1 MYLKMGTQ
9 NRLVNQRLPG
19 EDFDTYKARQRI
31 NNRYLKRYL
40 KKGRLY
46 KMAKILY
53 PPVGTRV
60 TVTWE
65 DHHEYT
71 GEVFNEEAIKQVLK
85 EKMVGEA
92 SGVVAAE
99 GKDRLV
105 IASNYWPKTKEYDG
119 SIFVILKKTILKL
132 EH

>member
-1 MYLKMGTQ
+1 MG
-9 NRLVNQRLPG
+9 
-19 EDFDTYKARQRI
+19 
-31 NNRYLKRYL
+31 
-40 KKGRLY
+40 
-46 KMAKILY
+46 KIVY
-53 PPVGTRV
+53 PPNGTKV

-71 GEVFNEEAIKQVLK
+71 GEIFNQEAIEQILK

-92 SGVVAAE
+92 TGVLAAQT
-99 GKDRLV
+99 KDRIVL
-105 IASNYWPKTKEYDG
+105 ASNYWPKTKEYDG